1 MGTVVVNGVSF
12 VDPSPTGTVRWAD
25 IAATT
30 SNSYTSLS
38 QLRGKKWYKSDF
50 TRGTFPSSPTAISF
64 SSFRGTSGSLP
75 RVDRTAWPA
84 AGKFFFT
91 GNITLPSGF
100 NKISFRVY
108 GAGGGGGGNNGADY
122 QYNPVTQQFQ
132 WVSLNGGAG
141 GTGGTTSIVTAAGTY
156 SATGGGGGNQGST
169 GANGSPD
176 PGAAADFIPGGT
188 GNGSGGKGGRNY
200 TTAVDADINWASAS
214 AMFSQ
219 TCSTT
224 YGSPGAAGAGT
235 GGTNPGAAGNAG
247 GGGGITVMID
257 EGLY

>member
-1 MGTVVVNGVSF
+1 MGTTVVNGVTF
-12 VDPSPTGTVRWAD
+12 INTTGSVRWAD
-25 IAATT
+25 IAATQG
-30 SNSYTSLS
+30 NSYSSLS
-38 QLRGKKWYKSDF
+38 QLRGRKWYKSNF
-50 TRGTFPSSPTAISF
+50 TRGNFPSSGSF
-64 SSFRGTSGSLP
+64 SLSAFRGTSGSLP

-84 AGKFFFT
+84 AGKFFFS

-132 WVSLNGGAG
+132 WVTLNGGAG

-156 SATGGGGGNQGST
+156 SATGGGGGNQGAT
-169 GANGSPD
+169 GGNGSPD
-176 PGAAADFIPGGT
+176 PGAAADFIAGGT

-200 TTAVDADINWASAS
+200 TTAVDADVNFATASS
-214 AMFSQ
+214 MFSQ
-219 TCSTT
+219 SCTT
-224 YGSPGAAGAGT
+224 SYGSPGAAGAGT

-247 GGGGITVMID
+247 GGGGITVMVD